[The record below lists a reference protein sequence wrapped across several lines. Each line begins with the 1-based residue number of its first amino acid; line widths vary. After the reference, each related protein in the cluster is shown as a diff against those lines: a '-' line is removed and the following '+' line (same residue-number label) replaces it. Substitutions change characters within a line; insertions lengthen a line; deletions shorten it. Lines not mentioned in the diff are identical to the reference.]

1 MRWSKKDFVDK
12 CNAVLDDIDK
22 GKLSSPAWAW
32 MGVGAI
38 GGLLLSCLKL
48 RKKSS
53 KPIIASMTRIEDK
66 IEETRRRF

>member
-1 MRWSKKDFVDK
+1 MKWSKKDFAEK
-12 CNAVLDDIDK
+12 CNAILDDIDK

-48 RKKSS
+48 RRKSG
-53 KPIIASMTRIEDK
+53 KPIIASMTKIEDK
-66 IEETRRRF
+66 QETRRRF